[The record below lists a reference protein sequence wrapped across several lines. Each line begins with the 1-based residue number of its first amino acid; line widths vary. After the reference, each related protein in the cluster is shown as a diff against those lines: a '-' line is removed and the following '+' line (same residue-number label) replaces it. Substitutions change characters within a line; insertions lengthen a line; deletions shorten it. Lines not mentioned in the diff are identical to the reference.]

1 MLARSLKQQSTDRH
15 TFTNVV
21 QIFPEDEIEKLSQEQ
36 DIPILA
42 KIPLDSV
49 SSVKPV
55 LCDLPREN

>member
-1 MLARSLKQQSTDRH
+1 MFQET
-15 TFTNVV
+15 T
-21 QIFPEDEIEKLSQEQ
+21 QIFPEDEIEKLSEEQ

-55 LCDLPREN
+55 LCDLPREH

>member
-1 MLARSLKQQSTDRH
+1 MLFQET
-15 TFTNVV
+15 T